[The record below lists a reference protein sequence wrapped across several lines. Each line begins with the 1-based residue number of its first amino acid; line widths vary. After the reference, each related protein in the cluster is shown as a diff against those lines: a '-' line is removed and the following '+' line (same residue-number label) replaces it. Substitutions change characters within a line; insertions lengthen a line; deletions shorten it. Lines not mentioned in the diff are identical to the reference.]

1 MTDSSTGA
9 TIVKERAHLAC
20 AAILVVA
27 IAGVAG
33 QSPAPPTPTASGSV
47 SAGRASAT
55 RDAAAYVPDTDTLTK
70 FAPSEL
76 RELVERYSADRA
88 NLLRF
93 FTVTYSPL
101 RRDRL
106 QSFYRAWRTRL
117 DELPFDTLGLEARID
132 WVVLRSRLEF
142 ELSLLDR
149 EGERLRQASALIP
162 FAEAIT
168 SLQESRR
175 LLEPVDPQKAAAAVD
190 QLIEHVE
197 KTQKGVE
204 AGLEGDRKQSSRAT
218 GTNGSREPAVEPLKP
233 TRVVALRAAEI
244 TAGLKRTLDDWF
256 KHYDG
261 YDPLFTW
268 WVREPHARAAKA
280 LDTYV
285 KTLRE
290 KVVGVKPG
298 EDEPIVGDPIGR
310 KALLADLAFEMIP
323 YSPEEL
329 VEIANRELAWCDVE
343 IKRASREMG
352 FGDDWKKALEKVKGL
367 HVEPGKQ
374 PTLVRDLAREAVDYL
389 QKHDLVTVPPLAADA
404 WRMEMMSPDAQ
415 KVNPFFLGGEVIQV
429 SFPTDSMSYDEKLMS
444 LRANNVHFSR
454 ATVHH
459 ELIPG
464 HHLQVFMSDRY
475 HPHRRA
481 FNTPFW
487 LEGWALYWEMLLWD
501 MGFPATPEDRVGFLF
516 WRMHRCARII
526 FSLRFHLGTMSPQEC
541 IDFLVERVGHERNSA
556 TGEVRRS
563 FNGNYPPLYQAAYM
577 LGGLQFRALHEQLV
591 GSGTL
596 TNREFHDRILQGGRM
611 PVEMVRARLL
621 GQPPA
626 RDHKASWRFAGN
638 AKEK

>member
-1 MTDSSTGA
+1 
-9 TIVKERAHLAC
+9 VKERAHLSC
-20 AAILVVA
+20 AVMLVVA
-27 IAGVAG
+27 IVGVTA
-33 QSPAPPTPTASGSV
+33 QSPAPSTPAASGSV
-47 SAGRASAT
+47 SPGRASSA
-55 RDAAAYVPDTDTLTK
+55 RDAAAYVPDKDALTN

-93 FTVTYSPL
+93 FSVTYSPL
-101 RRDRL
+101 RRERL
-106 QSFYRAWRTRL
+106 QSFYRAWRARL
-117 DELPFDTLGLEARID
+117 DELPFDSFGLEARID

-149 EGERLRQASALIP
+149 EAERLHETSALIP
-162 FAEAIT
+162 FAETIT
-168 SLQESRR
+168 TLQESRR

-190 QLIEHVE
+190 QLIEQVE
-197 KTQKGVE
+197 KTQKAVE
-204 AGLEGDRKQSSRAT
+204 AGLDGDRKQSSRAT
-218 GTNGSREPAVEPLKP
+218 GTNGSRETAVEPLKP
-233 TRVVALRAAEI
+233 TRVVALRAVEI

-280 LDTYV
+280 LDAYV

-290 KVVGVKPG
+290 KVLGVKPG

-310 KALLADLAFEMIP
+310 KALLADLGFEMIP

-329 VEIANRELAWCDVE
+329 VEIANRELAWCDGE
-343 IKRASREMG
+343 MKRASRELG

-389 QKHDLVTVPPLAADA
+389 QKHDLITLPPLAADA

-444 LRANNVHFSR
+444 LRANNIHFSR

-464 HHLQVFMSDRY
+464 HHLQGFMSDRY

-577 LGGLQFRALHEQLV
+577 LGGLQFRALHKQLV
-591 GSGTL
+591 GSGAL

-621 GQPPA
+621 GQPPG
-626 RDHKASWRFAGN
+626 RDHKPSWRFAG
-638 AKEK
+638 APPR